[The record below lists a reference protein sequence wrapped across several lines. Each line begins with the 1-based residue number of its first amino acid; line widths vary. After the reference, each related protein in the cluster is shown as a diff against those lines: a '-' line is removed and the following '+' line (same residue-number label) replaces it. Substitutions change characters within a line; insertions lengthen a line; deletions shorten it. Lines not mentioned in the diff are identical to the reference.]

1 MNRFIFLIII
11 TLTLLIT
18 SCKPLASNPNT
29 TPEESENAQQ
39 VQTPNS
45 LNQTPLDSNASE
57 NLVNAEGMTINQ
69 RILTPEGYTRFTSP
83 ADSFGEFLQ
92 NLPLK
97 AHGSKV
103 LYYNGKQK
111 QRDVYEAVIDLDVGD
126 KDLQQCADAVMR
138 LRAEYLYSQQLFDTI
153 HFNFTNGFQANYS
166 KWKEGWRIK
175 VSGNNADWSKDAS
188 YSDDYETFRNYLD
201 MVFIYAGTLS
211 LSQEMK
217 EIPIEDMRIGDV
229 FIQGGSPGHC
239 VIVVDMAE
247 SKENGSRLFML
258 AQGYMPAQDIHILK
272 NSLDNNISPWYPL
285 DFEGSLHTPEWIF
298 EKEDLKRFE
307 E

>member
-11 TLTLLIT
+11 TITLLIT

-83 ADSFGEFLQ
+83 SDSFGEFLQ

-97 AHGSKV
+97 ANGSKV
-103 LYYNGKQK
+103 LYYNGEQK

-166 KWKEGWRIK
+166 KWMEGWRIK
-175 VSGNNADWSKDAS
+175 VSGNNVDWSKDAS

-211 LSQEMK
+211 LSKEMK

-229 FIQGGSPGHC
+229 FIKGGSPGHC

-247 SKENGSRLFML
+247 NKENGSKLFML
-258 AQGYMPAQDIHILK
+258 AQSYMPAQDIHILK
-272 NSLDNNISPWYPL
+272 NPQDNNISPWYPL